1 MQIKV
6 MAQTDASATLQ
17 FSVRD
22 SGIGIAPENQER
34 IFTGFSQAE
43 TSTTRR
49 FGGTGLGLSICLE
62 LAEAMGGAIKA
73 ESVEGEGTT
82 FTVILPL
89 ARLGDV
95 PEAPI
100 VSAIEPAVDSD
111 QPPLRVLAAE
121 DHPVNQ
127 LVLRTLLGQ
136 FGVEVTM
143 TGNGEEVLAQFK
155 EQDWDIVLTD
165 VQMPIMD
172 GPSATRAI
180 REFER
185 QQGRK
190 AISVACRVSGTGS
203 GRERF

>member
-1 MQIKV
+1 
-6 MAQTDASATLQ
+6 
-17 FSVRD
+17 
-22 SGIGIAPENQER
+22 
-34 IFTGFSQAE
+34 
-43 TSTTRR
+43 
-49 FGGTGLGLSICLE
+49 
-62 LAEAMGGAIKA
+62 MGGAIKA

-155 EQDWDIVLTD
+155 EQDWDIVLMD

-190 AISVACRVSGTGS
+190 ATPILALTANAMTHQLDEYRQAGCNGHVSKPIDASDLIASMSRVLAEADELSRSEAVAS
-203 GRERF
+203 